1 MKIKNP
7 FQHQQKNGKLRSD
20 LSKGKRI
27 FFTVIS
33 IIIPVILIV
42 LLELGLRLFHF
53 GYDLKL
59 FNKSKLYPGYYE
71 INNNVGKRYFTK
83 FEATN
88 PPNDIFRINK
98 PDSCFRIFVMG
109 ESTTEGFP
117 YHYGTTF
124 SRILYY
130 RLQDAFP
137 HKRIEVVNLGMSAIS
152 SYALIDFTDEIL
164 KQKPDLIII
173 YAGHNEYYGA
183 LGVGSVENGGNVRWL
198 KILNLK
204 MIHFRTYQL
213 LQRIITGFSNLIS
226 SDKSEK
232 GTLMERIVKNK
243 SIELNSKLFK
253 KGLDQFKINMSEIIE
268 KAKKAEV
275 PVILS
280 EQVSNIRDQK
290 PFKSIKTKEFPEAD
304 EVFDQAIKSESKR
317 EFDKALELYYKAK
330 DLDAI
335 RFRAPE
341 ALNEVIIGLGKKYN
355 VYVVPM
361 KKYFEENSPN
371 RLVGDDLMLD
381 HLHPNLSGYFLMA
394 DAFFNSIRKEHL
406 ISPIWDTTLI
416 KPKEYYRNNW
426 GFTKLDSLVG
436 DIRIKNLKNGWPFKP
451 ETTENDFLYTYQPVS
466 YEDSVAFHC
475 AKFKTHV
482 EDEHIVLAKYYAN
495 HGNNVAA
502 FNEYYSMIKSYPH
515 INDLYYDALVYLYAV
530 DDYRRALDLLLS
542 IPDKDT
548 SFFAL
553 FQLGQI
559 YFKLKMPE
567 KAIST
572 LKAARIKIKPGDD
585 IKPLLICLFK
595 AYKQTGNEEKVKQLL
610 AQIRAIDPQFNLE
623 NNKLE
628 NRLSENQ
635 EVKKLID
642 QAIFFVKKGN
652 FDKALEILYN
662 SQKIKETVLSNQL
675 IGSIL
680 FQKKDMK
687 ALIYYEKAYKESP
700 ADPVVLNNLFILYLM
715 KKDFDK
721 ASKRLEELKQVST
734 DHKKIQRLEKLLYNS
749 EKKSN

>member
-1 MKIKNP
+1 
-7 FQHQQKNGKLRSD
+7 
-20 LSKGKRI
+20 
-27 FFTVIS
+27 
-33 IIIPVILIV
+33 
-42 LLELGLRLFHF
+42 
-53 GYDLKL
+53 
-59 FNKSKLYPGYYE
+59 
-71 INNNVGKRYFTK
+71 
-83 FEATN
+83 
-88 PPNDIFRINK
+88 
-98 PDSCFRIFVMG
+98 
-109 ESTTEGFP
+109 
-117 YHYGTTF
+117 
-124 SRILYY
+124 
-130 RLQDAFP
+130 
-137 HKRIEVVNLGMSAIS
+137 
-152 SYALIDFTDEIL
+152 
-164 KQKPDLIII
+164 
-173 YAGHNEYYGA
+173 
-183 LGVGSVENGGNVRWL
+183 
-198 KILNLK
+198 
-204 MIHFRTYQL
+204 
-213 LQRIITGFSNLIS
+213 
-226 SDKSEK
+226 
-232 GTLMERIVKNK
+232 
-243 SIELNSKLFK
+243 
-253 KGLDQFKINMSEIIE
+253 MSEIIE